1 MADIPKTSF
10 DFTVQGKPASLF
22 SVVEFEG
29 KAQISAP
36 YRFSLTLATQAK
48 QLDPKDVVRKDAM
61 LTIKCPQGKTSYGG
75 VVWSLHFLHSRNDI
89 FFYKATLV
97 PHLQLLS
104 LTQHNQVFLNQTIP
118 QIVEQVIKDSAITDY
133 ELKLTATYP
142 QMEYI
147 CQYNESNLQFVS
159 RLMEQNG
166 IYYFFKQGDKGETLV
181 MTDNSS
187 AHMPLQ
193 GKPLLYLP
201 PSGLDDPERDF
212 KISKLVQ
219 ETSIV
224 PKTVVLKNYNYQI
237 PNVDLK
243 VQAEVSPDGV
253 GTHYSY
259 GDFFQTVSD
268 GQRLAGIR
276 AQELLAGQE
285 VFIGAGTSPFLAAG
299 WLFSLAMHPLDSFNS
314 SYLTVGVEHHGRDK
328 TTLTSGLDQHTGQGE
343 EANFYRNTF
352 KAIVSQKQYRPA
364 RVTPKQRIH
373 GYLSAFI
380 DAEGDGK
387 YAFLDSMGRYK
398 VRLPFDL
405 AGRPDGHASCWLRLA
420 EPYAGDGHGM
430 HFPLLKNTE
439 VFLSF
444 VDGDPDR
451 PVIASTA
458 YNTQTPNPLQEKNT
472 PLGVIKSA
480 SSNQIVFNDQ
490 EGREFLGMW
499 SPFHNSGI
507 ALGSVKPGG
516 GGSIAVQTG
525 GDYEKFVNGGEN
537 SIVLGSSSEIV
548 GGTDVGVVA
557 GAKADVVLGMVTE
570 VTVGSKFEYQ
580 KGPGLVV
587 GDESM
592 EVHDER
598 AVQSL
603 GAMTLSAGVVSKT
616 ASEKIL
622 TSPLIPF
629 LTLASTIIL
638 GATETAMSA
647 MDTGGE
653 SDPANSAGEFFKDIG
668 DEMGLK
674 SLYQII
680 PFALEAGGLVALA
693 VVLNKQLKTMTSS
706 FKNNSAAVMEMN
718 AQGVK
723 IDINKFP
730 LAPQDVRFELSVEDQ
745 ITHDTQELKLNKTD
759 GIKCEVSGAAGHNTF
774 RMAPAGT
781 ATLNTLGDINL
792 TTPTQTVITSTGH
805 GVATIG
811 TTGVKIEETA
821 GAKVEVTSTQA
832 KMTAPNTIDAITV
845 SNNGIQLSFMGN
857 NLHAG
862 PLSIN
867 AAGMIQLG

>member
-1 MADIPKTSF
+1 MADILKSSF
-10 DFTVQGKPASLF
+10 SFTVQGKPASLF

-29 KAQISAP
+29 EEQISAP
-36 YRFSLTLATQAK
+36 YRFSLTLATREK
-48 QLDPKDVVRKDAM
+48 QLDPKDVVRKKAM
-61 LTIKCPQGKTSYGG
+61 LGIKCPQGKSSFGG

-89 FFYKATLV
+89 FFYKAVLV

-104 LTQHNQVFLNQTIP
+104 LTQHNQVFLNLTLP
-118 QIVEQVIKDSAITDY
+118 QILEQVLKDSAITEYDM
-133 ELKLTATYP
+133 KLTGSYS
-142 QMEYI
+142 QLEYI
-147 CQYNESNLQFVS
+147 CQYNETNLQFIS
-159 RLMEQNG
+159 RLMEQSG
-166 IYYFFKQGDKGETLV
+166 ISYFFRQGDQGETLV
-181 MTDNSS
+181 MTDNRA

-193 GKPLLYLP
+193 DKPLLYLP

-212 KISKLVQ
+212 KVSKLVQ
-219 ETSIV
+219 ETAIV
-224 PKTVVLKNYNYQI
+224 PQTVVLKSYNYQT
-237 PNVDLK
+237 PNLDLK
-243 VQAEVSPDGV
+243 VQAEVSPEGV

-259 GDFFQTVSD
+259 GEFYQTVSE

-276 AQELLAGQE
+276 AEELLAGQE
-285 VFIGAGTSPFLAAG
+285 VFLGAGTSPFLAAG
-299 WLFSLAMHPLDSFNS
+299 WLFSLAMHPLDAFNA
-314 SYLTVGVEHHGRDK
+314 SYLAVAVEHHGRDK
-328 TTLTSGLDQHTGQGE
+328 ATLTAGLDQHADQAE
-343 EANFYRNTF
+343 EANFYRNAF
-352 KAIVSQKQYRPA
+352 RAILSHKQYRPP

-380 DAEGDGK
+380 DAEGNGK

-430 HFPLLKNTE
+430 HFPLLKGTE

-458 YNTQTPNPLQEKNT
+458 YNGQSPNLLQDKNA
-472 PLGVIKSA
+472 PVGVIKSA
-480 SSNQIVFNDQ
+480 ASNQIVFNDQ
-490 EGREFLGMW
+490 QGREFMGMW

-516 GGSIAVQTG
+516 GGSIAVQTN

-537 SIVLGSSSEIV
+537 SIILGSASEIV

-557 GAKADVVLGMVTE
+557 GAKADVVLGMTTE

-603 GAMTLSAGVVSKT
+603 GALKLSAGVVSKT
-616 ASEKIL
+616 TAEKIL
-622 TSPLIPF
+622 TSPLVPF
-629 LTLASTIIL
+629 LSLAGAIIL

-674 SLYQII
+674 GLYQII
-680 PFALEAGGLVALA
+680 PFALEAIGLA
-693 VVLNKQLKTMTSS
+693 VLAGVLDKQMDTMSKS
-706 FKNNSAAVMEMN
+706 FASNSAAVMEMN
-718 AQGVK
+718 AQGMN

-730 LAPQDVRFELSVEDQ
+730 LATQDVSFALSVEDHLTNQ
-745 ITHDTQELKLNKTD
+745 SQELKLDKTD
-759 GIKCEVSGAAGHNTF
+759 GFKCTVSAAAVHNTF
-774 RMAPAGT
+774 QIAQAGT
-781 ATLNTLGDINL
+781 ATLNTQGDINL
-792 TTPTQTVITSTGH
+792 TTATQTVITSTGH
-805 GVATIG
+805 GVATVG
-811 TTGVKIEETA
+811 ATGVKIEETA

-832 KMTAPNTIDAITV
+832 KVTAPNNIDAITV

-857 NLHAG
+857 NLRAG